1 MNSDSIIHVTE
12 PRLDSVKHKG
22 FHAFRFVWLGT
33 YALWLVFFSAQQSE
47 LARALITA
55 VLLLGIWAGWMFA
68 KRWSQSALVLELT
81 PSHFSFSF
89 RASQR
94 VKIVPLANISVVK
107 HHRHLLIF
115 EGEDLSVQA
124 YFPVKHRHYLA
135 KVLES
140 LAKTH
145 PQIQQLAI

>member
-1 MNSDSIIHVTE
+1 MSSNSIIHVTE

-22 FHAFRFVWLGT
+22 FHAFRFLWLGT
-33 YALWLVFFSAQQSE
+33 YAIWLVFFSAQESE
-47 LARALITA
+47 LTRALVTA
-55 VLLLGIWAGWMFA
+55 VLLLGIWAGWVFA
-68 KRWSQSALVLELT
+68 KRWSESALVLELT

-94 VKIVPLANISVVK
+94 LKMVPLNQVNVVK

-115 EGEDLSVQA
+115 EGEGLAVQA
-124 YFPVKHRHYLA
+124 YFPIKHRHHLA

>member
-1 MNSDSIIHVTE
+1 MSTDSLIHVTE

-22 FHAFRFVWLGT
+22 FHAFRFIWLGS
-33 YALWLVFFSAQQSE
+33 YAIWLVFFSAQESE
-47 LARALITA
+47 VTRALITA
-55 VLLLGIWAGWMFA
+55 ILLLGIWAAWVFA
-68 KRWSQSALVLELT
+68 KRWSEAALVMELT

-89 RASQR
+89 RPNQR
-94 VKIVPLANISVVK
+94 LKVVPLDQIAIVK

-115 EGEDLSVQA
+115 EGEGTSNQA

-135 KVLES
+135 KILEQ

-145 PQIQQLAI
+145 PGIQQVAI